1 MFVAEAVDKAAE
13 EMSKF
18 DVGKGVFIG
27 GGFLERRE
35 DAYPFAGER
44 VGLGGKEVESSFVDL
59 AVSNVESVERGARH

>member
-13 EMSKF
+13 EVSKF

-27 GGFLERRE
+27 GGLLERRE

-44 VGLGGKEVESSFVDL
+44 VGLGGKEVESSVVDL